1 MKIREANKS
10 DSSKL
15 IAQLMYNSGKEI
27 CDFLHKGNNMSSIS
41 FLEYEFKSGNGFGGY
56 KNVTIVEK
64 NNELIA
70 IGSFYDGK
78 KYNKLLQGSLVNLF
92 KYYGLIKVWA
102 VLARANHTSSILK
115 KPKKDE
121 LYVSGLSVPQ
131 EKRGQGIGTILIK
144 NKIAFAKTNGYNT
157 FSLDVATNN
166 IKAEKLYSKLGFII
180 KEEKIFSGKRNG
192 FIIPNLRKMELP
204 LNL

>member
-1 MKIREANKS
+1 MDIYIIILTENHNSKTIVLRKVIDEQEAKS
-10 DSSKL
+10 IIEEKKTSL
-15 IAQLMYNSGKEI
+15 
-27 CDFLHKGNNMSSIS
+27 
-41 FLEYEFKSGNGFGGY
+41 FKS
-56 KNVTIVEK
+56 
-64 NNELIA
+64 L
-70 IGSFYDGK
+70 
-78 KYNKLLQGSLVNLF
+78 
-92 KYYGLIKVWA
+92 
-102 VLARANHTSSILK
+102 LK

-144 NKIAFAKTNGYNT
+144 NKIAFAKTNGYNI